1 MQLIRS
7 KWDEI
12 LYECKTVATALG
24 DISSTFPSTRIRKNK
39 RFPDDENQE
48 DDPADEETTFKN
60 KTFFVIIDSVIA
72 GISKRFDAMKNLNET
87 FSFLWQFTTMNEN
100 VIQNAAD
107 IFVKKY
113 ESDVSTELCEEIIHL
128 KNIYKANFEA
138 DLPPF
143 HLLNKIVS
151 LNLETIF
158 PNVCVALR
166 LFCTIPATVASGE
179 RSFSALA
186 RVKNFH
192 RSCSTQERVS
202 GLATLCI
209 EAPLARQLN
218 FEAIINNF
226 STQKARKAFL

>member
-1 MQLIRS
+1 
-7 KWDEI
+7 
-12 LYECKTVATALG
+12 
-24 DISSTFPSTRIRKNK
+24 
-39 RFPDDENQE
+39 
-48 DDPADEETTFKN
+48 
-60 KTFFVIIDSVIA
+60 
-72 GISKRFDAMKNLNET
+72 MKILNET
-87 FSFLWQFTTMNEN
+87 YSFLWQFTTMDEIE
-100 VIQNAAD
+100 IQNAANT
-107 IFVKKY
+107 FVKKY
-113 ESDVSTELCEEIIHL
+113 ESDVSTELYEEIIHL

-138 DLPPF
+138 DLPPSR
-143 HLLNKIVS
+143 LLNAIYS

-186 RVKNFH
+186 RIKNFH

-209 EAPLARQLN
+209 EAPLVRQLD

-226 STQKARKAFL
+226 STQKARKASL